1 MTNAKKN
8 QLICSLVSRTGTR
21 KILYCMQLF
30 KNAMTNGQDVF
41 ICFTN
46 YRKAF
51 NNVPKK
57 YTIDLAEE
65 TGINEKD
72 IWIIYEFY

>member
-41 ICFTN
+41 ICFIN

-51 NNVPKK
+51 N
-57 YTIDLAEE
+57 IRRDLR
-65 TGINEKD
+65 
-72 IWIIYEFY
+72 